1 MKISKPYYRIDK
13 CPKGHKMTG
22 IGMSACDKIYECK
35 CNKWIK
41 YCNGPLIIFKK
52 NGKKKIKHKV
62 TSEMLVVCG
71 YLGCEG
77 KIIKTESERY
87 WSESCNRCGW
97 GTGGSK

>member
-52 NGKKKIKHKV
+52 NGKKKIKLRVRDIGVKAV
-62 TSEMLVVCG
+62 IDVVGEQEEASE
-71 YLGCEG
+71 
-77 KIIKTESERY
+77 
-87 WSESCNRCGW
+87 
-97 GTGGSK
+97 